1 MINVINLRSNNSHYN
16 KKKKILNVASFF
28 FHCTGELNAKELYT
42 FTEQKITSY
51 IYLLIY
57 YLHFFREVFLSIFL
71 SALRKL

>member
-1 MINVINLRSNNSHYN
+1 MWHR
-16 KKKKILNVASFF
+16 FF

-71 SALRKL
+71 SALRKLLTQYYFYLKELYMYIIK